1 MKKHNIATSILSVTA
16 PGACILS
23 GDESFKLARRL
34 NEFAAKMRDS
44 APESYGFFAN
54 LPDLFDK
61 DAALAEIEY
70 AFDTLKADGVVL
82 FTRYGNE
89 HAYLGHAAFRDIWAE
104 LDRRNAVVFVHPT
117 HPVDTGLVNPLL
129 PQPVMDYAFETTK
142 TAVDLIISK
151 NIRIFKN
158 VKIILS
164 HAGGV
169 LPYLMGRPA
178 SIVPAVS
185 AKHNADQMLEDAREF
200 YYDTALSGSP
210 NQLLLVKDFVKPG
223 HLLFGSDFPYAPPA
237 SIDYHIEGLDKY
249 PFEKEGLLDE
259 TNYKNGMALIP
270 RLARS
275 AK

>member
-1 MKKHNIATSILSVTA
+1 MKEHKIATSILSVTA
-16 PGACILS
+16 PGACILT
-23 GDESFKLARRL
+23 GDESFQLARRL

-44 APESYGFFAN
+44 APKSYGFFAN
-54 LPDLFDK
+54 LPNLFYK
-61 DAALAEIEY
+61 DAALAEIAY

-89 HAYLGHAAFRDIWAE
+89 HAYLGHTAFRDIWAE

-117 HPVDTGLVNPLL
+117 HPLDTGLVDPLL

-142 TAVDLIISK
+142 AAVDLIVSK
-151 NIRIFKN
+151 NIRTFKN
-158 VKIILS
+158 VKIILA

-178 SIVPAVS
+178 SIIPAVS
-185 AKHNADQMLEDAREF
+185 ANHNADEMMEDAREF

-223 HLLFGSDFPYAPPA
+223 HLVFGSDFPYAPPA
-237 SIDYHIEGLDKY
+237 SIDYHTQSLDKY
-249 PFEKEGLLDE
+249 PFEKRGLLDE
-259 TNYKNGMALIP
+259 TNFKNGLALIP
-270 RLARS
+270 RLAET